1 MYIGIQENKIRFYVA
16 DVTNAGFYPNTIW
29 KETEEAYVLNDDMTE
44 YIKKPENYEEI
55 LAQKE
60 RERLNSLS
68 LTAADVERA
77 IYKAKGMDFDDV
89 LELAKQANEIQTVS
103 LADDEPVDKIDIK
116 ALKIEL
122 KANSFYR
129 GHPYINQIGALLGY
143 TSDDLDYLFQNK
155 ELPEKETIVESNELT

>member
-1 MYIGIQENKIRFYVA
+1 MKYFLIINNKTNEIFGKSRCFVSNENIKCIEVFEDVFENSEKYMYDGENI
-16 DVTNAGFYPNTIW
+16 
-29 KETEEAYVLNDDMTE
+29 VLD
-44 YIKKPENYEEI
+44 PNYEEI

-129 GHPYINQIGALLGY
+129 
-143 TSDDLDYLFQNK
+143 DDLDYLFKNK
-155 ELPEKETIVESNELT
+155 ELPSKEQQ